1 MAYMMDRI
9 SQFLLSFLLLG
20 CGKLVMEPGPDAAA
34 APPDAVTVVDAA
46 PPDAGPQ
53 PDAGPPSCGGD
64 VFVLAD
70 VFGRGPIGEAASFE
84 LGMLRGE
91 SCLEEVCEPEPL
103 YVGDQGLGVVG
114 TDIGGDSFT
123 GYGRVTLTL
132 AQPRQLEYF
141 VYRGQDFAGGD
152 DRVHH
157 RVTAFLGEQVV
168 LDRTPEGLE
177 YRMPTMP
184 PADRVIW
191 SAVGDP
197 GEFADSVTLYQ
208 ITACPT
214 PAEISV
220 QTTRSWPRNHEALA
234 VP

>member
-1 MAYMMDRI
+1 MAYMMDRL
-9 SQFLLSFLLLG
+9 SQFLLSFLMLG
-20 CGKLVMEPGPDAAA
+20 CGKLVMEPGPDAT
-34 APPDAVTVVDAA
+34 PTLPDAAIAADAA
-46 PPDAGPQ
+46 SPDAGPQ

-70 VFGRGPIGEAASFE
+70 VFSRGPVGQAAAFE
-84 LGMLRGE
+84 LGTLRAE
-91 SCLEEVCEPEPL
+91 SCLEDVCEPATL
-103 YVGDQGLGVVG
+103 YVGDQGLGIVG
-114 TDIGGDSFT
+114 TDIGGDSFI
-123 GYGRVTLTL
+123 GYERVTLTL
-132 AQPRQLEYF
+132 AQPRQLEY
-141 VYRGQDFAGGD
+141 VVHQGQDFAGGD
-152 DRVHH
+152 DRVYH

-184 PADRVIW
+184 PADRVVW

-197 GEFADSVTLYQ
+197 GEFADSVTLYE

-220 QTTRSWPRNHEALA
+220 QTTSRPRNHAA
-234 VP
+234 PAAP